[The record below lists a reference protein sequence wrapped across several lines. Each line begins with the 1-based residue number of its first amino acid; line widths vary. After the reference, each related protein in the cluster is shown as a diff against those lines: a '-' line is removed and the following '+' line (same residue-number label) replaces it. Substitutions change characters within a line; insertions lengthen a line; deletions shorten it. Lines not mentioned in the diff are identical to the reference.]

1 MFVDKQETG
10 IGSPSGQPHA
20 SHGSVSESGFG
31 SRRFLVVADDLT
43 GAADAAVALAGAKYS
58 AEIFLDPSLAYNTD
72 KVVAAVDLDTR
83 RMPPAEAALAVANF
97 FATRQAGDA
106 LLFKKLD
113 STLRGHIGAE
123 LDALQRALAS
133 QRTPQQPP
141 ALFVVAPAHPLL
153 GRAFINGKLE
163 LKDASAEPSGPGR
176 DSPSSEEAD
185 SIRSQLDSFGF
196 DCTCLTIE
204 SLRGSSIQETA
215 KLVQHAATGAKPAL
229 LCDTRTVD
237 DMRRIV
243 AAALAA
249 GNRCIWTGSG
259 GLASVLNEFLPGPDL
274 AEIQAYQ
281 GKKTSAGSTLFLV
294 GSFSATA
301 RQQIQELS
309 KTTQVQLLPLTIG
322 EVAGHPEHSADHLID
337 KAIANQQDVAVYIDP
352 KQSVRP
358 DLSPAYAARMAA
370 LIAPRLG
377 QLGAL
382 VCCGGDTTRALFDKL
397 QLAHLQA
404 HNTHEPGVTHVYSR
418 HWPQLPILIKA
429 GAFGD
434 AQTLLRLRQHLEPS

>member
-1 MFVDKQETG
+1 MDKQETG
-10 IGSPSGQPHA
+10 IGSPPGLPYP
-20 SHGSVSESGFG
+20 SHGSLNEPGFG

-58 AEIFLDPSLAYNTD
+58 AEIFLDPTLAYNTD
-72 KVVAAVDLDTR
+72 RVVTAVDLDTR
-83 RMPPAEAALAVANF
+83 RMPPTEAARTIASF
-97 FATRQAGDA
+97 FATRQAGDT

-113 STLRGHIGAE
+113 STLRGHVGAE
-123 LDALQRALAS
+123 LDALQQAIAP

-141 ALFVVAPAHPLL
+141 ALFIVAPAHPLL

-163 LKDASAEPSGPGR
+163 LKDASAEPGGPGR
-176 DSPSSEEAD
+176 DSPPSNEAV
-185 SIRSQLDSFGF
+185 SIRSQLESFGF
-196 DCTCLTIE
+196 DCTCLAIE
-204 SLRGSSIQETA
+204 NLQGSDIQETA
-215 KLVQHAATGAKPAL
+215 KLVQHAATGPKPAL
-229 LCDTRTVD
+229 LCDARTVD

-249 GNRCIWTGSG
+249 RTRCIWVGSG
-259 GLASVLNEFLPGPDL
+259 GLASVLSEFLPGPDL
-274 AEIQAYQ
+274 AEIQAYP
-281 GKKTSAGSTLFLV
+281 GKKTSPGSTLFLV

-301 RQQIQELS
+301 RRQIQELS
-309 KTTQVQLLPLTIG
+309 KTTQVQLLPLTID
-322 EVAGHPEHSADHLID
+322 EVAGHPEHSAEHLID
-337 KAIANQQDVAVYIDP
+337 KAITNQQDMAVYIDP
-352 KQSVRP
+352 KQSLRP

-397 QLAHLQA
+397 QLTHLQA